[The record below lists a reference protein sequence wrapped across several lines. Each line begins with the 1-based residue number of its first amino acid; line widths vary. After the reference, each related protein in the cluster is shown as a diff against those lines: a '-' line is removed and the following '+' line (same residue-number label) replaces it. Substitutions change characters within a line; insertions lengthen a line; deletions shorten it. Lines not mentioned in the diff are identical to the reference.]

1 MKAAAPYNMDRV
13 MEGQHG
19 SLSIVLDRL
28 KKPIEYACRDAFAHL
43 LKVQGLPAFVEHQI
57 TTALTAT
64 GHPAIHGGF
73 LQLRQLFKG
82 FDTLPLQ
89 DRQARL
95 IQAREQIKTL
105 EALSLEME
113 KIETKKFGNFQ
124 SPISQFPHFSWEQP
138 IQYLKGIGPRR
149 AECFRRLGIKTL
161 EEMLFSLPW
170 RYEDRS
176 RLSPIRDLVPNLDQ
190 TIDGVI
196 QSIRS
201 TVTHRKRFRI
211 VEVLVGDNTGSIV
224 VRWFNQPYLGKLFKS
239 GQRVMLSGKV
249 KVNSFH
255 GYGLELENPIYE
267 LLEEESP
274 PKADQGESAAAP
286 GLHTGRIV
294 PIYHE
299 TRGLTSRQIR
309 TLIRQVLD
317 DFSPKIPERLPASM
331 RETYRFPS
339 LSESLE
345 RVHFPSQ
352 EAGLDALSRFRTDA
366 HQRLIFDEFLLLQL
380 GLGLRRKGTSGEAK
394 VRPERV
400 APNAFQTEGRR
411 TLRFLSSLPYPL
423 TAAQKRVLEEIK
435 RDMAGPHPMNR
446 LLQGDVGCGKTVVA
460 VAAMAI
466 SVDNGYQAALMTPT
480 EILAE
485 QHYLTVKQ
493 LVKRSGLSSA
503 LLIQGLSRRTR
514 LAVERGVAE
523 GIVDL
528 VVGTHALIQE
538 GVRFHKLGLAII
550 DEQHKFGVMQRASLT
565 QKGYHPDVLVM
576 TATPIP
582 RTLALSVYGDLDLS
596 VIDEMPQGRGRIKT
610 RLYRESQRSEA
621 YGLIDKQIREGR
633 QAYVV
638 YPLVEESEK
647 TDLKAAVKM
656 AQHLQQDVF
665 PHLKV
670 GLLHGRMKTEEKER
684 IMEAFKRRKVQVLV
698 ATTVVEVGLDIPNA
712 TVMLI
717 EHADRFGLAQLHQL
731 RGRVGRGPHPSYCL
745 LMAGPPQAD
754 SSVSGGSG
762 ELTEEAQRRL
772 SILVRSHDGFVIA
785 EEDLNIRGPGEFF
798 GTRQSGLP
806 ELRVASILRDAGWL
820 SKARS
825 EAQQILKE
833 DPSLTAPDHIEL
845 REAVYRKWKDRLD
858 LSRIG

>member
-1 MKAAAPYNMDRV
+1 MDGEYGFLR
-13 MEGQHG
+13 
-19 SLSIVLDRL
+19 IVLDRL

-43 LKVQGLPAFVEHQI
+43 LKVHGLPIFVEHQI

-64 GHPAIHGGF
+64 GRPAVQRGF
-73 LQLRQLFKG
+73 LQLRQLFKD

-95 IQAREQIKTL
+95 IQAREQLQTL
-105 EALSLEME
+105 EALSNRTLDME
-113 KIETKKFGNFQ
+113 K
-124 SPISQFPHFSWEQP
+124 WEQP
-138 IQYLKGIGPRR
+138 VQYLKGIGPRR
-149 AECFRRLGIKTL
+149 AELLGRLGVRTL
-161 EEMLFSLPW
+161 EELLYFLPW

-176 RLSPIRDLVPNLDQ
+176 RLSPIRDLVPNVDQ

-201 TVTHRKRFRI
+201 TVTHRRRFRI
-211 VEVLVGDNTGSIV
+211 VEVLVGDDTGSIV
-224 VRWFNQPYLGKLFKS
+224 ARWFNQPYLGKLFKS

-249 KVNSFH
+249 KINSFH

-274 PKADQGESAAAP
+274 PKADQGESASGGAVAP

-380 GLGLRRKGTSGEAK
+380 GLGLRRKGTSLEAK

-400 APNAFQTEGRR
+400 APNAFQTEGRHA
-411 TLRFLSSLPYPL
+411 LRFLSSLPYHL

-493 LVKRSGLSSA
+493 LVKRLGLSSA

-514 LAVERGVAE
+514 LTVERGVAE

-656 AQHLQQDVF
+656 AQHLQQEVF
-665 PHLKV
+665 PRLKV
-670 GLLHGRMKTEEKER
+670 GLLHGRMKTEEKEHM
-684 IMEAFKRRKVQVLV
+684 MEAFKRRKVQVLV

-712 TVMLI
+712 TVMLV

-745 LMAGPPQAD
+745 LMAGPPKAD

-762 ELTEEAQRRL
+762 ELTGEAQRRL
-772 SILVRSHDGFVIA
+772 EVLVRSHDGFVIA
-785 EEDLNIRGPGEFF
+785 EEDLKIRGPGEFF

>member
-1 MKAAAPYNMDRV
+1 MDRV
-13 MEGQHG
+13 MDGEYGF
-19 SLSIVLDRL
+19 LRIVLDRL

-43 LKVQGLPAFVEHQI
+43 LKVQGLPIFVEHQI

-64 GHPAIHGGF
+64 GRPAVQRGF
-73 LQLRQLFKG
+73 LQLRQLFKD

-95 IQAREQIKTL
+95 IQAREQLKTL
-105 EALSLEME
+105 EALSDSALEIK

-124 SPISQFPHFSWEQP
+124 FPISRFPNFPWEQP
-138 IQYLKGIGPRR
+138 VQYLKGIGPRR
-149 AECFRRLGIKTL
+149 AELLGRLGVRTL
-161 EEMLFSLPW
+161 EEMLYFIPW

-176 RLSPIRDLVPNLDQ
+176 HLSPIRDLVPNVDQ

-201 TVTHRKRFRI
+201 TVTHRRQLQI

-274 PKADQGESAAAP
+274 PKADQGESASGGAVAQ

-309 TLIRQVLD
+309 TLIRQILD
-317 DFSPKIPERLPASM
+317 DFSPKITERLPASM

-345 RVHFPSQ
+345 QVHFP
-352 EAGLDALSRFRTDA
+352 LDMPVNGMSRA

-380 GLGLRRKGTSGEAK
+380 GLGLRRKGTSEEAK
-394 VRPERV
+394 VRPERI

-411 TLRFLSSLPYPL
+411 YLRFLSSLPYHL

-493 LVKRSGLSSA
+493 LVKPLGLSSA
-503 LLIQGLSRRTR
+503 LMTQGLSRRTR
-514 LAVERGVAE
+514 LTVERGVAE

-656 AQHLQQDVF
+656 SQHLQQEVF

-670 GLLHGRMKTEEKER
+670 GLLHGRMKTEEKEH
-684 IMEAFKRRKVQVLV
+684 IMEAFKRRKVQILV

-712 TVMLI
+712 TVMLV

-731 RGRVGRGPHPSYCL
+731 RGRVGRGPHSSYCL
-745 LMAGPPQAD
+745 FMAGS

-858 LSRIG
+858 LSKVG